1 MPKKL
6 SRNVLQMWYNK
17 SLLKANIVKTPPGTK
32 KLTSQRS
39 QPTSNKSLSLRP
51 LCSEENLPPKEE
63 ESANRKNGEETPPS
77 STSVEGKMPSYNNL
91 LDVPVSPE
99 FGKDLISD

>member
-1 MPKKL
+1 M
-6 SRNVLQMWYNK
+6 LQMWYNK

-39 QPTSNKSLSLRP
+39 QPTSNKSLSLR
-51 LCSEENLPPKEE
+51 PPKEE